1 MEQVFQEFEEWWH
14 DLIADDVVLQTKKS
28 IAANAYEAGWK
39 AAQQSV
45 QLTAFGVGFV
55 SGLLFF
61 GLVLAMVLFIMGGD

>member
-1 MEQVFQEFEEWWH
+1 MEEVW
-14 DLIADDVVLQTKKS
+14 KKYEAWYKIFYS
-28 IAANAYEAGWK
+28 DQLALPVRGFAANAYEAGWK

-61 GLVLAMVLFIMGGD
+61 GLVLAMVLFIIGGN